1 MADWRL
7 TGFVED
13 RELGRGAQGRVVL
26 ARHAETGAPVAIKYL
41 TGADPA
47 AVAGLRAEAQMLG
60 RLTSPYVARLFRF
73 VESGE
78 GAAIVMEAVN
88 GASLKAVLAEH
99 GRLAPEAALT
109 VLKGSLLGLAAAHAV
124 GVVHR
129 DYKPAN
135 VVVRP
140 DGLSKLVD
148 FGVAVLAGQGSAA
161 GTPAY
166 MAPEQWRGEAATPA
180 TDVYAATCVFVECV
194 TGRRPFAA
202 GERVALMN
210 QHLTAAADVSDVPE
224 ALRPLVLKGLAK
236 QAGDRPPG
244 AAAFVGQLESAAV
257 AAYGPDW
264 EQRGVRALAAAA
276 VALAALFPLGA
287 LAVAPGAAA
296 TGAGAAGTAGTA
308 GTAGA
313 AGTGGGASAGAGSA
327 GAAAGKGFLATAA
340 GKGALAAAGAAVVAA
355 AAGGA
360 VYATKDTTK
369 KPPKD
374 HPALTL
380 AAQNETIPGASIKV
394 DGARYATVTGLH
406 DAALQ
411 RRINA
416 ELRAPLDDLIALA
429 KESRKQVACGSTPTT
444 VTVQTRLGLHGP
456 RLVSVRYFQMSDW
469 CQKADGAPG
478 GEVVTI
484 DLRTGR
490 RLTASD
496 VFRPGTL
503 TATGTATLYSRLVQ
517 RDGRPWADC
526 SAGRTWKPGDFQP
539 TPPEGLYRGAP
550 HTPPLL
556 SAFLTP
562 SDFQVAWFNS
572 GSDGCGNLDFG
583 APYAKVRDLLKPEF
597 AALLPK

>member
-41 TGADPA
+41 TGGDPA

-202 GERVALMN
+202 GERGALFNQNLPAGAHLAHVPVAKRRLFLMGVA
-210 QHLTAAADVSDVPE
+210 T
-224 ALRPLVLKGLAK
+224 

-244 AAAFVGQLESAAV
+244 AAAFVGELESAAV

-276 VALAALFPLGA
+276 VALAFLPREP
-287 LAVAPGAAA
+287 VRPPVRDAAWRPSA
-296 TGAGAAGTAGTA
+296 RLVRLTVAGTAFAVGYLAVLMYMPLVLLQRGAPAWLPGLALT
-308 GTAGA
+308 GA
-313 AGTGGGASAGAGSA
+313 AVLAPLTGRLGRRALDRLPHERVLALGTG
-327 GAAAGKGFLATAA
+327 L
-340 GKGALAAAGAAVVAA
+340 LAAAALVLAVGRAVPVTVAAYLAWAVADSVLQGRWQALIASIAPEPERPRWFAFFGSSWGVAQPAVPGLAALAGGAMPVAA
-355 AAGGA
+355 AAFLLVPPILRGTPGRKAGGDDGGP
-360 VYATKDTTK
+360 VVSTRDER
-369 KPPKD
+369 
-374 HPALTL
+374 L
-380 AAQNETIPGASIKV
+380 AS
-394 DGARYATVTGLH
+394 
-406 DAALQ
+406 
-411 RRINA
+411 
-416 ELRAPLDDLIALA
+416 
-429 KESRKQVACGSTPTT
+429 
-444 VTVQTRLGLHGP
+444 VTV
-456 RLVSVRYFQMSDW
+456 
-469 CQKADGAPG
+469 AD
-478 GEVVTI
+478 
-484 DLRTGR
+484 
-490 RLTASD
+490 
-496 VFRPGTL
+496 
-503 TATGTATLYSRLVQ
+503 
-517 RDGRPWADC
+517 
-526 SAGRTWKPGDFQP
+526 
-539 TPPEGLYRGAP
+539 
-550 HTPPLL
+550 
-556 SAFLTP
+556 P
-562 SDFQVAWFNS
+562 S
-572 GSDGCGNLDFG
+572 
-583 APYAKVRDLLKPEF
+583 
-597 AALLPK
+597 

>member
-7 TGFVED
+7 TGFVEE

-41 TGADPA
+41 AGGDPA

-73 VESGE
+73 VESAE
-78 GAAIVMEAVN
+78 GSAIVMEAVN

-99 GRLAPEAALT
+99 GRLAPEAALL

-148 FGVAVLAGQGSAA
+148 FGVAVLAGEGSAA

-210 QHLTAAADVSDVPE
+210 QHLTAEADMGDVPE
-224 ALRPLVLKGLAK
+224 RLRPLVAKGLAK

-244 AAAFVGQLESAAV
+244 AAAFVGELESAAV

-296 TGAGAAGTAGTA
+296 GTGAAGTAGA
-308 GTAGA
+308 AGA
-313 AGTGGGASAGAGSA
+313 AGTGGGVSAGAGST
-327 GAAAGKGFLATAA
+327 GAAVSKGFLATAA
-340 GKGALAAAGAAVVAA
+340 GKGALAAAGVAVVAA

-360 VYATKDTTK
+360 VYATKDSTK
-369 KPPKD
+369 KTPQD
-374 HPALTL
+374 HPRLVL
-380 AAQNETIPGASIKV
+380 AAQTETIPGTSVKV
-394 DGARYATVTGLH
+394 DGAKYATVSGLH

-429 KESRKQVACGSTPTT
+429 KDSRKQVACGSTPTT
-444 VTVQTRLGLHGP
+444 VTVQTRVGLNGP

-469 CQKADGAPG
+469 CRQADGSPG
-478 GEVVTI
+478 GEVVTV

-490 RLTASD
+490 RVTASD

-503 TATGTATLYSRLVQ
+503 TAAGLGTLKSRLVQ
-517 RDGRPWADC
+517 RDGRTPISDC
-526 SAGRTWKPGDFQP
+526 PASDPWKPADFQP
-539 TPPEGLYRGAP
+539 APAEGLYKGASK
-550 HTPPLL
+550 TPPHL
-556 SAFLTP
+556 SAYLTP
-562 SDFQVAWFNS
+562 SDFQLAWFGS

-583 APYAKVRDLLKPEF
+583 APYAKIRDLLKPEF

>member
-7 TGFVED
+7 TGFVEE

-41 TGADPA
+41 TGGDPA

-73 VESGE
+73 VESADGS
-78 GAAIVMEAVN
+78 AIVMEAVN

-99 GRLAPEAALT
+99 GRLAPEAALL

-148 FGVAVLAGQGSAA
+148 FGVAVLAGEGSAA

-180 TDVYAATCVFVECV
+180 TDVYAATCVFVECM

-210 QHLTAAADVSDVPE
+210 QHLTAEADMGDVPE
-224 ALRPLVLKGLAK
+224 RLRPLVVKGLAK

-244 AAAFVGQLESAAV
+244 AAAFVGELESAAV

-296 TGAGAAGTAGTA
+296 GAGAAGTA

-313 AGTGGGASAGAGSA
+313 AGTGGGVSASAGST
-327 GAAAGKGFLATAA
+327 GAAVSKGFLATAA
-340 GKGALAAAGAAVVAA
+340 GKGALAAAGVAVVAA

-360 VYATKDTTK
+360 VYATKDSTK
-369 KPPKD
+369 KTPQD
-374 HPALTL
+374 HPRLVL
-380 AAQNETIPGASIKV
+380 AAQNETVPGTSVKV
-394 DGARYATVTGLH
+394 DGAKYATVSGLH

-416 ELRAPLDDLIALA
+416 ELRAPLDELIALA
-429 KESRKQVACGSTPTT
+429 KDSRRQVACGSTPTT
-444 VTVQTRLGLHGP
+444 VSVQTRVGLNGP
-456 RLVSVRYFQMSDW
+456 RLVSVRYFQISDW
-469 CQKADGAPG
+469 CQKADGSPG
-478 GEVVTI
+478 GEVVTV

-490 RLTASD
+490 RLTAAD

-503 TATGTATLYSRLVQ
+503 TAAGVGTLKSRLVQ
-517 RDGRPWADC
+517 RDGRPWEPDC
-526 SAGRTWKPGDFQP
+526 SAGRTWKPADFQP
-539 TPPEGLYRGAP
+539 APAEGLYKGASK
-550 HTPPLL
+550 TPPHL
-556 SAFLTP
+556 SAYLTA
-562 SDFQVAWFNS
+562 SDFQLAWFSS

-583 APYAKVRDLLKPEF
+583 APYAKIRDLLKPEF